1 MAQEGAALP
10 VVARGHASG
19 AQVRAV
25 VFNVTAMYMIQHAL
39 NSVPPA
45 AFVAKTLLAGA
56 GVSSYVADQV
66 LHRRQLAPS
75 GAKRTGAPKQIAR
88 ALGVLLEI
96 ALAAG
101 PNLTLAQMAVTL
113 HLNNVRHVLDDR
125 VRARVARGGG
135 ARVRVRPRKKR
146 RARDDVMMRAIKS
159 TTNDQRPTTNDQSN
173 DQPTDQSNHQ
183 IKKKMN

>member
-56 GVSSYVADQV
+56 GVSSYVAGQV

-96 ALAAG
+96 ALAG

-146 RARDDVMMRAIKS
+146 RARDDGGRS
-159 TTNDQRPTTNDQSN
+159 NQRPTTNDQRPTTKATTNQL
-173 DQPTDQSNHQ
+173 
-183 IKKKMN
+183 IKATIK